1 MAFLKKVVTEEE
13 LNQATKEGG
22 NSKHIT
28 KSGIYP
34 VTLLAPV
41 VSTGKNGSIAID
53 LFVDHAGQEQVI
65 YGGMRIYNNDGSENK
80 IGMGLF
86 LKMCKVCNI
95 DPNDV
100 EDSVDAELPIGKKGA
115 AKDVKALEGFDG
127 SNIQV
132 RIQVEYSKYNDNI
145 SENKIIRGF
154 YDEKGASAQELTK
167 GEGHGSQLEKD
178 QAYASDI
185 SYRDNLTEEDIKD
198 WIKNNRGQGGGA
210 AAGGSDTVKQPT
222 KKVKFGK

>member
-1 MAFLKKVVTEEE
+1 MNEIANICEKVGANVDQVRAGIGSDTRIGKRFLFP
-13 LNQATKEGG
+13 
-22 NSKHIT
+22 
-28 KSGIYP
+28 GI
-34 VTLLAPV
+34 
-41 VSTGKNGSIAID
+41 G
-53 LFVDHAGQEQVI
+53 
-65 YGGMRIYNNDGSENK
+65 YGGSC
-80 IGMGLF
+80 F
-86 LKMCKVCNI
+86 
-95 DPNDV
+95 
-100 EDSVDAELPIGKKGA
+100 